1 MNVIRK
7 IGFPDGDGAIR
18 TPCRQNLDGE
28 ALIFCKLHMVF
39 QGIYRIIRGTEQG
52 DVGAFNDGAGT
63 HGGIRKLFITKVPDL
78 LCRIFIQNAVIVKVT
93 L

>member
-1 MNVIRK
+1 MVTDETSQVRKIIHPDGESFFQILKGCNRNSRNLRKGMNVIRK

-39 QGIYRIIRGTEQG
+39 
-52 DVGAFNDGAGT
+52 
-63 HGGIRKLFITKVPDL
+63 
-78 LCRIFIQNAVIVKVT
+78 
-93 L
+93 